1 MLGAESR
8 FRFYDP
14 RAAGGRVLL
23 GVTIGVCV
31 ALVLHVWFSWT
42 IAVLGGWN
50 ALGITVASIAWRGIT
65 ACDALATARRAA
77 AEDPGRTS
85 VYALVVLTSAAS
97 LLAATVLVSRARDL
111 HANVLVLL
119 ALCLVTVM
127 VSWTLTHTA
136 FTLRYAHLFYRE
148 DDEGVGGIEFPG
160 GANPCYSD
168 FAYLAFTIGMCFQVS
183 DVTISSRQIRT
194 AVLFHAVLSFFYN
207 TAILAFVLN
216 LVFGRVG

>member
-1 MLGAESR
+1 MVGAESR

-14 RAAGGRVLL
+14 RGALGRVLV
-23 GVTIGVCV
+23 GATIGVVV
-31 ALVLHVWFSWT
+31 AVMLHAWFSWT

-50 ALGITVASIAWRGIT
+50 AAAVTVAVIAWRSIT

-85 VYALVVLTSAAS
+85 VYVLVVLTSAAS
-97 LLAATVLVSRARDL
+97 LMAATVLVSRARDA
-111 HANVLVLL
+111 HAHVPLLL
-119 ALCLVTVM
+119 ALCLATVM

-148 DDEGVGGIEFPG
+148 DDEGVGGIGFPG
-160 GANPCYSD
+160 DGNPCYSD

-183 DVTISSRQIRT
+183 DMTLSSRQIRKV
-194 AVLFHAVLSFFYN
+194 VLLHAALSFFYN

>member
-1 MLGAESR
+1 MARAESR

-14 RAAGGRVLL
+14 RGALGRVLVGASL
-23 GVTIGVCV
+23 GVVVT
-31 ALVLHVWFSWT
+31 LLMQVWFSWT

-50 ALGITVASIAWRGIT
+50 AGGITMAVIAWRGIT

-97 LLAATVLVSRARDL
+97 LLAATVLVSRARDT
-111 HANVLVLL
+111 HSNVILLLVL
-119 ALCLVTVM
+119 CLLTVM

-160 GANPCYSD
+160 GGNPCYSD
-168 FAYLAFTIGMCFQVS
+168 FAYLAFTVGMCFQVS
-183 DVTISSRQIRT
+183 DMTLSTRQFRK
-194 AVLFHAVLSFFYN
+194 AVLLHAALSFFYN

>member
-1 MLGAESR
+1 MVGAESR

-14 RAAGGRVLL
+14 RGAFGRVLVGMTVGL
-23 GVTIGVCV
+23 VTT
-31 ALVLHVWFSWT
+31 LLLNVWFSWT
-42 IAVLGGWN
+42 IAILGGWN
-50 ALGITVASIAWRGIT
+50 ALGITVGAIAWRGIT

-97 LLAATVLVSRARDL
+97 LLAATVLVSRARDA
-111 HANVLVLL
+111 HAHVALLL

-148 DDEGVGGIEFPG
+148 DSEGVGGIEFPG
-160 GANPCYSD
+160 GGNPCYSD
-168 FAYLAFTIGMCFQVS
+168 FAYLSFTVGMCFQVS
-183 DVTISSRQIRT
+183 DVTLSSRQIRQ
-194 AVLFHAVLSFFYN
+194 AVLLHAALSFFYN